1 MFLDPSCRLD
11 KKKIWWNNSNVPAIF
26 LHYPHHLQT
35 PSLIIH
41 EEYLYG
47 DISLHFSYHP
57 PCSANRDTKVYFRSQ
72 REWFHKSQSS
82 LSVGLFFLAESNY
95 KMPQLPILSQEW
107 VIRAWP
113 LLSPSSSGDWRITK
127 RLTCAL
133 HYHHISWMLKL
144 QDGNVIGVFLLC
156 RFLLLLS
163 FLTLA
168 PLGPAGPEAPLSPA
182 GPC

>member
-1 MFLDPSCRLD
+1 MKQYFIYWICASYSQCRSESVMFLDPSCSLD
-11 KKKIWWNNSNVPAIF
+11 KKKIWWSNSNVPAIF

-57 PCSANRDTKVYFRSQ
+57 QCSANRDTEVYFRSQ

-82 LSVGLFFLAESNY
+82 LSVCLFFLAESNY

-107 VIRAWP
+107 VIKERG
-113 LLSPSSSGDWRITK
+113 LSCP
-127 RLTCAL
+127 RL
-133 HYHHISWMLKL
+133 H
-144 QDGNVIGVFLLC
+144 QVIGELQ
-156 RFLLLLS
+156 RD
-163 FLTLA
+163 
-168 PLGPAGPEAPLSPA
+168 
-182 GPC
+182 